1 MKILGMTLLTLMLGC
16 GQKDIQKIKP
26 IINPLPDDR
35 AQNDE
40 EPRREIPLCKTYCED
55 KNNIISE
62 WDKFDYLSF
71 TNFGFRG
78 IGRCRGH
85 AIITQQLSQ
94 LIHYDNSTKCLGGN
108 CVDIALESIKMA
120 LNFKAVT
127 IKGFKNLYE
136 LSAVPRIEAYLKM
149 RVRSISHKYSARGI
163 EVDERYSDQ
172 REINLFYYI
181 KDQVILGHRPYIAIK
196 GVNIGHHALLA
207 YEHSQNHHGEVI
219 CVKDS
224 NYIPKNGLECKSYL
238 FIQDEAIYYKRAD
251 LEPRMLFIFNVMTD
265 DLMREQ
271 KYLKTQRNYC
281 LANAHKNGL
290 CRL

>member
-1 MKILGMTLLTLMLGC
+1 MKLLGMTMLTLIVGC

-26 IINPLPDDR
+26 IINPIPHDR
-35 AQNDE
+35 SQNDE
-40 EPRREIPLCKTYCED
+40 VPRRELPLCNSYCED
-55 KNNIISE
+55 KNNLISN
-62 WDKFDYLSF
+62 WDKYDYLSF

-94 LIHYDNSTKCLGGN
+94 LIHFDYSTKCLGGS
-108 CVDIALESIKMA
+108 CVDDALEKIKMA

-127 IKGFKNLYE
+127 IKGFESLYE
-136 LSAVPRIEAYLKM
+136 LSSKPRIETYLKM
-149 RVRSISHKYSARGI
+149 RIRSISHKYSARGI
-163 EVDERYSDQ
+163 EVDERYSDR
-172 REINLFYYI
+172 REINLFYYV
-181 KDQVILGHRPYIAIK
+181 KDQVVLGHRPYIAIK
-196 GVNIGHHALLA
+196 GINIGHHALLA
-207 YEHSQNHHGEVI
+207 YEHSQNHYGEVL

-224 NYIPKNGLECKSYL
+224 NYIPINGLECKSFL
-238 FIQDEAIYYKRAD
+238 FIKDEAIYYKRAD

-265 DLMREQ
+265 DLIREQ

-281 LANAHKNGL
+281 FANAHKNGL